1 MRCLWSIVLSQ
12 KRICP
17 ASATSSVCTA
27 ASISLQQEFVIGA
40 TLVAWG
46 CSAKSI
52 ILGLIIGNILAMLS
66 FTFCCATLGTST
78 CLTLYS
84 YLKKIL
90 GPHAQKVYNLVWSLC
105 SITLAASGICVS
117 STAIRETA
125 GIPIQHE
132 WYPTH
137 IGFPIIVVILGIIV
151 TIVAANGFDAC
162 AKFSSTCV
170 PWMIA
175 IFFVG
180 AVVALP
186 QIAQATGLEI
196 NSFAD
201 IWNIFN
207 SNVGSGSGNPNAEP
221 YTIAHVAC
229 FAWLCNLAWHMGC
242 NDMGL
247 FRFAKNYK
255 YGYITAIGMFVGHF
269 FAWVTVAIMGATAAA
284 VLRTSLSVLDPG
296 AVTNTVFGMTGICAV
311 VVAGWTTANPTIY
324 RSALALNT
332 LMPKLSYKQVT
343 YIVGALMTIL
353 ACFPGMTNI
362 GDIVSILGWAVVG
375 VGAICIVEHYL
386 FPKIGYTRFWSMY
399 KEQNINWAAVITW
412 IVSVVFAFAMLKS
425 GLLHRNFIFIPEYII
440 SAVLYIV
447 LAGAMGARGNY
458 SKEQA
463 EYAAFEQALK
473 ELVDRDAEAA
483 LAAGENKSVKNA
495 GFTTVLSVIAYIVL
509 AGIVVIA
516 LMTYMG
522 SMTVVTFKSIAFILT
537 ICYFVLNGISTFI
550 KYRNEAVV
558 RQ

>member
-1 MRCLWSIVLSQ
+1 M
-12 KRICP
+12 
-17 ASATSSVCTA
+17 
-27 ASISLQQEFVIGA
+27 GN
-40 TLVAWG
+40 G
-46 CSAKSI
+46 C
-52 ILGLIIGNILAMLS
+52 
-66 FTFCCATLGTST
+66 
-78 CLTLYS
+78 
-84 YLKKIL
+84 
-90 GPHAQKVYNLVWSLC
+90 
-105 SITLAASGICVS
+105 
-117 STAIRETA
+117 
-125 GIPIQHE
+125 
-132 WYPTH
+132 
-137 IGFPIIVVILGIIV
+137 
-151 TIVAANGFDAC
+151 
-162 AKFSSTCV
+162 
-170 PWMIA
+170 
-175 IFFVG
+175 
-180 AVVALP
+180 
-186 QIAQATGLEI
+186 
-196 NSFAD
+196 
-201 IWNIFN
+201 
-207 SNVGSGSGNPNAEP
+207 
-221 YTIAHVAC
+221 
-229 FAWLCNLAWHMGC
+229 
-242 NDMGL
+242 
-247 FRFAKNYK
+247 
-255 YGYITAIGMFVGHF
+255 
-269 FAWVTVAIMGATAAA
+269 IMGATAAA

-386 FPKIGYTRFWSMY
+386 FPKIGYTRFWFMY

-412 IVSVVFAFAMLKS
+412 IVKCCIRIRYAEERSAAPQLHLHS
-425 GLLHRNFIFIPEYII
+425 GVHHLGCSLHRSRRRN
-440 SAVLYIV
+440 
-447 LAGAMGARGNY
+447 GARGNY

-483 LAAGENKSVKNA
+483 LAAGENKPVKNA

>member
-1 MRCLWSIVLSQ
+1 
-12 KRICP
+12 
-17 ASATSSVCTA
+17 
-27 ASISLQQEFVIGA
+27 
-40 TLVAWG
+40 
-46 CSAKSI
+46 
-52 ILGLIIGNILAMLS
+52 
-66 FTFCCATLGTST
+66 
-78 CLTLYS
+78 
-84 YLKKIL
+84 
-90 GPHAQKVYNLVWSLC
+90 
-105 SITLAASGICVS
+105 
-117 STAIRETA
+117 
-125 GIPIQHE
+125 
-132 WYPTH
+132 
-137 IGFPIIVVILGIIV
+137 
-151 TIVAANGFDAC
+151 
-162 AKFSSTCV
+162 
-170 PWMIA
+170 
-175 IFFVG
+175 
-180 AVVALP
+180 
-186 QIAQATGLEI
+186 
-196 NSFAD
+196 
-201 IWNIFN
+201 
-207 SNVGSGSGNPNAEP
+207 
-221 YTIAHVAC
+221 
-229 FAWLCNLAWHMGC
+229 MGC

-332 LMPKLSYKQVT
+332 LMPKLSHKQVT

-375 VGAICIVEHYL
+375 VGAICIVKHYL
-386 FPKIGYTRFWSMY
+386 FPKISYTRFWSMY

-425 GLLHRNFIFIPEYII
+425 SLLHRNFIFIPEYII

-473 ELVDRDAEAA
+473 ELVDLDAEAA
-483 LAAGENKSVKNA
+483 LAAGENKPVKNA

>member
-78 CLTLYS
+78 RLTLYS

-125 GIPIQHE
+125 DIPIQHE

-186 QIAQATGLEI
+186 QIAQATGVEI
-196 NSFAD
+196 NSFAN

-207 SNVGSGSGNPNAEP
+207 SNVGSGNPNAEP

-269 FAWVTVAIMGATAAA
+269 FAWVTVAIMGATAAT

-332 LMPKLSYKQVT
+332 LMPKLSHKQVT

-399 KEQNINWAAVITW
+399 KEQ
-412 IVSVVFAFAMLKS
+412 
-425 GLLHRNFIFIPEYII
+425 
-440 SAVLYIV
+440 
-447 LAGAMGARGNY
+447 
-458 SKEQA
+458 A

-473 ELVDRDAEAA
+473 DLVDRDAEAA
-483 LAAGENKSVKNA
+483 LAAGENKPVKNA